1 VSKLPV
7 ENGIYYSVSELGTV
21 KSIPIVLIH
30 GAGGSSLGWHSLLRR
45 MPGMKIITPD
55 LPGHGKSDGAGR
67 QSINDYACDIYDFI
81 HTLKLPR
88 VILAGHSMGGA
99 IAIQTALLAPER
111 VIGLI
116 VVSSGAVCNIPEEI
130 VQSLSN
136 PEMMLR
142 AVDWLCEKL
151 RSPRDGQ
158 NWVDQTRQ
166 ALMKTRQG
174 ILYGDLYTCL
184 HTNLEEEC
192 GNIRVPT
199 LVCTGKHDRFIPPV
213 YSRHLAEL
221 IPKAKVAELDGGH
234 LLPLERPEELVILFQ
249 EFQKSIKII

>member
-1 VSKLPV
+1 LPV
-7 ENGIYYSVSELGTV
+7 ENGIYFSVSDLEV
-21 KSIPIVLIH
+21 SNSIPLVLIH
-30 GAGGSSLGWHSLLRR
+30 GAGGSSLGWHSQLRR
-45 MPGMKIITPD
+45 MPGIKVITPD

-99 IAIQTALLAPER
+99 IAIQTALIAPER

-116 VVSSGAVCNIPEEI
+116 AVSSGAVSNVPEEI
-130 VQSLSN
+130 VHSLSN
-136 PEMMLR
+136 PKMMER

-151 RSPRDGQ
+151 RSPQNGQ
-158 NWVDQTRQ
+158 KWVDQTRQ
-166 ALMKTRQG
+166 ALIKTRQG
-174 ILYGDLYTCL
+174 VLYGDLYACL
-184 HTNLEEEC
+184 HTNLEEGC
-192 GNIRVPT
+192 SNIHVPT
-199 LVCTGKHDRFIPPV
+199 LVCSGNQDRFIPLA

-221 IPKAKVAELDGGH
+221 IPGAIFETLDGGH

-249 EFQKSIKII
+249 EFVKSVKHS